1 MMRTLLGAALCGLA
15 AATSAVSAS
24 TLFPHVPVFL
34 WSQSSIF
41 AGPNAYLSSEMDE
54 SAVASAVERVLTRD
68 ASADKEG
75 VLSTELS
82 SSQQSE
88 VMCLFLLPSLTSEDV
103 SQLARSAGQESFVQN
118 AVQSSKSSVVIPHT
132 TRTKPLLP
140 EMASAQPHIVASQ
153 DLDVFIASREGKA
166 LLSNGKTELLVV
178 QLPETLP
185 LPDVDAAIQAA
196 SSSLNAATGGKT
208 DFGLTGNDASSLD
221 LQDPLARRLAAQTKS
236 KKSNSSAEAAIL
248 CEAGYLVGYS
258 AAGKAFCFSHYV
270 NITPDIM
277 AGLLFGLL
285 FIFMA
290 YIGLGVLHQ
299 IQTPQRYPSHGAPR
313 GKEF

>member
-1 MMRTLLGAALCGLA
+1 
-15 AATSAVSAS
+15 
-24 TLFPHVPVFL
+24 
-34 WSQSSIF
+34 
-41 AGPNAYLSSEMDE
+41 MDE
-54 SAVASAVERVLTRD
+54 VAVASAVGHVLSLD

-75 VLSTELS
+75 VLSTQVS

-88 VMCLFLLPSLTSEDV
+88 VVCLFLLPSLTSEDV
-103 SQLARSAGQESFVQN
+103 SKLAREAGQSSFVQN
-118 AVQSSKSSVVIPHT
+118 AVQSSTSSVVVPHT
-132 TRTKPLLP
+132 TRPKPLLP
-140 EMASAQPHIVASQ
+140 ELASAKPHVVGVQ
-153 DLDVFIASREGKA
+153 DLDVFITSTEGKT
-166 LLSNGKTELLVV
+166 LLSNGQANLLVV
-178 QLPETLP
+178 QLPESMS
-185 LPDVDAAIQAA
+185 LPDVDAAIQTASKSLSTAA
-196 SSSLNAATGGKT
+196 AGKV
-208 DFGLTGNDASSLD
+208 DFAFTGNDANAVEIE
-221 LQDPLARRLAAQTKS
+221 DPLARRLATQAKA
-236 KKSNSSAEAAIL
+236 KKTNSSTEAAIL